1 MRAAVIKFH
10 NEGNSNS
17 KIAKLL
23 NIPRMTVYRAVKR
36 FEELGHDRDR
46 PKSGRPPSVNTVA
59 NRQMIKKRF
68 MRNPRTPVRKMA
80 RETGIKE
87 TTLRRIVRKNLKM
100 KPYKLKKVQ
109 KLTEE
114 NKALRFTRCKLLH
127 QRAAG
132 QKCERIL
139 FTDEKIF
146 TLYRGLQ
153 SPK

>member
-1 MRAAVIKFH
+1 
-10 NEGNSNS
+10 
-17 KIAKLL
+17 
-23 NIPRMTVYRAVKR
+23 MTVHRAVKS
-36 FEELGHDRDR
+36 FEELRHDRDGPR
-46 PKSGRPPSVNTVA
+46 SGPPASVNTLA

-68 MRNPRTPVRKMA
+68 KRNPRAPVRKMG
-80 RETGIKE
+80 RRTGIKE
-87 TTLRRIVRKNLKM
+87 TTLGRIAGKKLKM
-100 KPYKLKKVQ
+100 KTYKLKKVQ